1 MAGSPYNVT
10 LLSGGTAPYS
20 LFTQSVLPPGLDF
33 VGGALTGT
41 PAPST
46 PPDQPQT
53 YAITVLWGDS
63 ISSSAEMPYG
73 NSTDYTLTIDPALAI
88 TTTTLATGAQNM
100 SYSQPV
106 TVTGGV
112 GPYVIT
118 ATGLPAGLVPANGA
132 IGGVPAVG
140 GNFQVNVT
148 ATDSLGRQV
157 TRQYVL
163 AVIPQLQIVTV
174 LPPAT
179 PGVPYTHTLAATG
192 AIYPP
197 VWSLV
202 PGGTLPIGFT
212 LSSAGTLTGLPQ
224 QPGDYTFRVNASVY
238 PVGSF
243 AAGPIQTVTAQLTLV
258 VRSLIEPLVI
268 TTGSLPDGTYRQ
280 PYAAAVL
287 ASGGEEPYTWS
298 AGGPPPGL
306 SVSSTGAVYGVPS
319 DIGTFALPVTVTDA
333 GGRSAS
339 KTFSLKIVAPPL
351 TITTVSPLAGAKTGV
366 PLSVAFSATGGVPP
380 YTWLPSSGPP
390 GTTFAGGSL
399 TGIPAE
405 AGQFT
410 FAVQVRDS
418 KGTVARKEFAVT
430 VTALPLSV
438 SAGALPAGQV
448 GQAYSAA
455 FSALGGSPPYRW
467 SISGLPTGLAGD
479 DAGNIRGNPTATGN
493 SSVTATVTDS
503 KGAQAS
509 ATVDLT
515 ILPGPL
521 SIETGS
527 PLPNG
532 TVGVA
537 YSQSFAACG
546 GTPPYRWS
554 ITAGYAGA
562 LDITGD
568 GVLQGVPA
576 EAGDFNFFV
585 QLTDATGAASSKMFS
600 VKIDLP
606 VLTVTTGSLPNGTAG
621 LAYAA
626 GVSGSGAV
634 GGMRWS
640 ASGLPAGLSM
650 DAGGSIVG
658 TPSAP
663 GASSVSVTVTDGTD
677 RTASKTLSLTV
688 GLPAAPNPS
697 FLGIPDTSP
706 PASQLPL
713 GLGLDG
719 KYPVPIAGTITLT
732 FAADPGGDDPAI
744 QFSNGRRTVDFNIP
758 AGSNLATFTIP
769 ALALQTG
776 TVAGT
781 ITLTASLSAMG
792 QPILPVP
799 VRTIRINPMPP
810 VISRVSIARTAT
822 GFDVTVTGFAN
833 TRDISQATF
842 RFTPAAGV
850 TLQTTEVTLPVDAL
864 FSRWY
869 QDPASLIYGSQFLFT
884 QPFTIGGD
892 AGSIASV
899 SVTLASSAGRSDP
912 ASANIP

>member
-1 MAGSPYNVT
+1 MDVVAFVFVDVQTQIPYADAWVPEATQAGTATVALVTPNGVSTALTIKVNPPLTPRAAGALPHAMVGSPYNVA
-10 LLSGGTAPYS
+10 LLSGGTPPYWLS
-20 LFTQSVLPPGLDF
+20 TQSILPPGLDL
-33 VGGALTGT
+33 VDGALVGT
-41 PAPST
+41 PAVPST
-46 PPDQPQT
+46 NPNQPQT
-53 YAITVLWGDS
+53 YTISIWWADS
-63 ISSSAEMPYG
+63 IPSEGSYPPIGAAFG
-73 NSTDYTLTIDPALAI
+73 NVRAARTNIEAAYVNPIEYTLTIDPALVI
-88 TTTTLATGAQNM
+88 TTTALATGDQNAI
-100 SYSQPV
+100 YSQPV
-106 TVTGGV
+106 AVTGGV
-112 GPYVIT
+112 APYAIT
-118 ATGLPAGLVPANGA
+118 ATGLPAGLLAGNGA
-132 IGGVPAVG
+132 IGGIPAAG
-140 GNFQVNVT
+140 GTFQVNVT
-148 ATDSLGRQV
+148 ATDALGRQV
-157 TRQYVL
+157 TRPYIL
-163 AVIPQLQIVTV
+163 TIIPHRPI
-174 LPPAT
+174 
-179 PGVPYTHTLAATG
+179 
-192 AIYPP
+192 IEPP
-197 VWSLV
+197 V
-202 PGGTLPIGFT
+202 
-212 LSSAGTLTGLPQ
+212 
-224 QPGDYTFRVNASVY
+224 
-238 PVGSF
+238 
-243 AAGPIQTVTAQLTLV
+243 VTTDA
-258 VRSLIEPLVI
+258 
-268 TTGSLPDGTYRQ
+268 LPDGTYGL

-298 AGGPPPGL
+298 AGVPPKGL
-306 SVSSTGAVYGVPS
+306 SVSNNGAVYGVPS
-319 DIGTFALPVTVTDA
+319 DTGTFALPVTVTDA
-333 GGRSAS
+333 GGRSTS
-339 KTFSLKIVAPPL
+339 KTVSLKIVAPPL

-430 VTALPLSV
+430 VTALPPSV
-438 SAGALPAGQV
+438 NAGALPAGQV
-448 GQAYSAA
+448 GQAYSAV

-467 SISGLPTGLAGD
+467 SISGLPAGLTGD
-479 DAGNIRGNPTATGN
+479 DAGNIRGNPTATGS

-562 LDITGD
+562 LAITGD
-568 GVLQGVPA
+568 VLQGVPA

-585 QLTDATGAASSKMFS
+585 QLTDATGATSSKMFS

-606 VLTVTTGSLPNGTAG
+606 ALTVTTASLPNGTAG

-626 GVSGSGAV
+626 GVSGSGGV

-719 KYPVPIAGTITLT
+719 NYPVPIAGTITLT

-744 QFSNGRRTVDFNIP
+744 QFSNGRRTVEFNIP